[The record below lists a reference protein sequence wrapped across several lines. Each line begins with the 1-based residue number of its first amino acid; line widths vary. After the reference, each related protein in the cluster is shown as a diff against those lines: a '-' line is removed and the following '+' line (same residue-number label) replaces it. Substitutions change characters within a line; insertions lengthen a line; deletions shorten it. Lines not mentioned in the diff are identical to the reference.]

1 MFVHTI
7 IFVLA
12 DLVQS
17 TTIFRQAAGIYHHLA
32 QEVLPPLQPKLPP
45 EKPPEALPSVST
57 IMSLICLAEAQVGVM
72 YFSVLFHFCLRF
84 CILSYHES

>member
-1 MFVHTI
+1 
-7 IFVLA
+7 
-12 DLVQS
+12 LVQS

-45 EKPPEALPSVST
+45 EKPPEALAAVST

-72 YFSVLFHFCLRF
+72 YFSVLFHFCLKLHAA
-84 CILSYHES
+84 IS